1 MLSRDFKKY
10 MLELRLNFY
19 DFFFVFGFLG
29 FFVVYALTSSF
40 TAAITLTVFSWIL
53 AIISFIVFYFELG
66 DINGYMRDLKKTQR
80 LSLRERILR
89 LPIMFV
95 ILFFLYA
102 GAIIFILIGLYFF
115 GNNGFVIGIS
125 AVIGM
130 VIGLKVFMI
139 LKTIVATRKK
149 KRTV

>member
-1 MLSRDFKKY
+1 MLSHDFKKY

-19 DFFFVFGFLG
+19 DFLFVFGFLG

-53 AIISFIVFYFELG
+53 AVVCFIVYYFELG
-66 DINGYMRDLKKTQR
+66 DVNGYMKDLKKAQC

-89 LPIMFV
+89 LPIIFA
-95 ILFFLYA
+95 ILLFLYA
-102 GAIIFILIGLYFF
+102 GAIISILIGLYFF

-130 VIGLKVFMI
+130 VIGLKLFMI
-139 LKTIVATRKK
+139 LKTIIATRKG
-149 KRTV
+149 R